1 MAEFDDN
8 LPSPEFDRSQYP
20 ENLACF
26 LLPSPGEKAE
36 IQIRTAEDESPVFYV
51 PHEAV
56 ISLGVHNLNMAL
68 NAHGLQVKEI
78 EDTLAAAIVACRL
91 DEQVSG
97 LEEAGTVAVFLPDNP
112 EPILVPKQS
121 LARRVAMPEEEPT
134 SEDVSTNEIIDILRE
149 LKAKGVDFE
158 EEDIETTLGDL
169 EPDEAIGYLIF
180 ALEQAGF
187 EDPEGYLR
195 EKGVLE

>member
-1 MAEFDDN
+1 MTEFDDN
-8 LPSPEFDRSQYP
+8 LPNSEFDRSQYP

-26 LLPSPGEKAE
+26 LLPSPGQKAE

-56 ISLGVHNLNMAL
+56 ISLGVHNLNTAL
-68 NAHGLQVKEI
+68 NVHGVQVKEI

-91 DEQVSG
+91 GDQTGELDEVK
-97 LEEAGTVAVFLPDNP
+97 TVAVVLPDNP
-112 EPILVPKQS
+112 EPIVVPKQS

-134 SEDVSTNEIIDILRE
+134 SEEVSTTEIIDILRE
-149 LKAKGVDFE
+149 LKARGVDFE
-158 EEDIETTLGDL
+158 EEDIETTLGDM

-187 EDPEGYLR
+187 EDPEAYLK
-195 EKGVLE
+195 EKGILE